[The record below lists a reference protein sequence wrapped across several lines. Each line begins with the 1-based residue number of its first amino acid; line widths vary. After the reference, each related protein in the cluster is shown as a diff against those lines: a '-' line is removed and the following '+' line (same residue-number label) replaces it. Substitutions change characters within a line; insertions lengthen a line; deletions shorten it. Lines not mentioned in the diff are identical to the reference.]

1 MRKIAI
7 WAITSGGLEIGLKLL
22 KALPSSNFFIS
33 NTVAKL
39 SQAQETT
46 NVILFDKLA
55 VMFQQHFTSYDA
67 HICIFSTGI
76 AVRMVAPLIKS
87 KVSDPAVVVIDDKG
101 FHAISLISGHIGG
114 ANELALE
121 VGEITGATPV
131 ITTATDVNNLPSID
145 IVAKKQNLFIE
156 NPDMIKKVNMA
167 FLHKKKIALIDPFNL
182 LKPHIPHEFLCE
194 TQSQE
199 LLFNTQSQK
208 KIFEMTSQKVLSETT
223 SQEVLFGMTSQEV
236 QPKVEV
242 LCSDVVDVVS
252 HETITSSNSES
263 VKNTLILRP
272 LSLFVG
278 MGCNRGTTKSELL
291 ELLITSFN
299 EHNLS
304 INSVAALATTSIKQ
318 DEKGLLELSYEL
330 GKPIN
335 FYSKTELN
343 SVKTIQN
350 PSKMVEKH
358 IGVKSVCEAAA
369 ILAAQKGKLIV
380 PKIKKGNATLAV
392 ARIVV

>member
-1 MRKIAI
+1 MRKVAI
-7 WAITSGGLEIGLKLL
+7 WAITSGGLEIGFKLL
-22 KALPSSNFFIS
+22 KALPNSIFFIS
-33 NTVAKL
+33 NNIDRL
-39 SQAQETT
+39 SQAQENT

-87 KVSDPAVVVIDDKG
+87 KVTDPAVVVIDDKG
-101 FHAISLISGHIGG
+101 FHAISLISGHLGG
-114 ANELALE
+114 ANELAIK
-121 VGEITGATPV
+121 VGQLTGAAPV

-145 IVAKKQNLFIE
+145 MVAKKQNLFIE

-167 FLHKKKIALIDPFNL
+167 FLHREKIVLFDPFNR
-182 LKPHIPHEFLCE
+182 LKPHIPNEFLYE

-199 LLFNTQSQK
+199 LLFNTQSQN
-208 KIFEMTSQKVLSETT
+208 VLSEMQ
-223 SQEVLFGMTSQEV
+223 SQEVLFKTTSQEILFGMASQEV
-236 QPKVEV
+236 QPNVEV

-252 HETITSSNSES
+252 HGTNCNFNCES
-263 VKNTLILRP
+263 VKHTLVLRP

-330 GKPIN
+330 GKPIK
-335 FYSKTELN
+335 FYDKTELN

-392 ARIVV
+392 ARIVL